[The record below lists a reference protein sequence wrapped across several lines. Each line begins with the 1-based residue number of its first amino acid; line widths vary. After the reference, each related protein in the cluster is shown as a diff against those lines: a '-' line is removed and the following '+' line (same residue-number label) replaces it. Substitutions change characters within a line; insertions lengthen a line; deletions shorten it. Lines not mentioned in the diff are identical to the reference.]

1 MSKYPEEYT
10 AEFVK
15 SANWLLSN
23 AHATLAELDKAE
35 SASPIKSTKAAE
47 IVGYA
52 QAISIMAQISESPEV
67 FTIATSAFAIA
78 ATANIRAAEDC
89 VHYDAFEDA
98 NAHLQIAT
106 EMTKLA
112 HDARD
117 HANEDEEP
125 DGFLG
130 FLKKM
135 MQEEH
140 ECDGNCEEC
149 HEHD

>member
-1 MSKYPEEYT
+1 MSKYPEEYS

-52 QAISIMAQISESPEV
+52 QAISIMAQISECKEV
-67 FTIATSAFAIA
+67 WEIATGAFAVA
-78 ATANIRAAEDC
+78 ATANLRAAEDC
-89 VHYDAFEDA
+89 VHYDAYEDA
-98 NAHLQIAT
+98 NAHTQIAA

-112 HDARD
+112 YEARD
-117 HANEDEEP
+117 HSDEDDEP
-125 DGFLG
+125 DGFMD
-130 FLKKM
+130 FIKKM

-140 ECDGNCEEC
+140 NCDGDCANC